1 MFNGTTLSRNYSDEI
16 IKTDIYDKKCLFT
29 DTHIIRQG
37 INIFVFL
44 LHSVKLKFVQV
55 TRIINCRNPI
65 LYTIHLYLSQYK
77 NAML

>member
-1 MFNGTTLSRNYSDEI
+1 MTRNVFSLTLI
-16 IKTDIYDKKCLFT
+16 L
-29 DTHIIRQG
+29 RQG

-65 LYTIHLYLSQYK
+65 LCTIHLYLSQLK